1 VLEEDRTESKQ
12 VLKKATANDLT
23 SMLMGVVIRGT
34 GTAAQTERPAAGK
47 TGTTSDYHDAWFVG
61 YVPDLVVGV
70 WVGTDDNQRMGTMTG
85 GTTPAVIWKAFMTK
99 AMAGMPVKK
108 FDGAVLTSVEAP
120 VKDDTKEKETKDKD
134 KKGTEKK
141 GAEKPANTESTKPKP
156 SPDPSP
162 SRTPAP
168 SPTAPAGKTA
178 N

>member
-1 VLEEDRTESKQ
+1 
-12 VLKKATANDLT
+12 
-23 SMLMGVVIRGT
+23 MLMGVVARGT
-34 GTAAQTERPAAGK
+34 GTAAQIDRPAAGK

-120 VKDDTKEKETKDKD
+120 VKDDAKEKETKEKESKD
-134 KKGTEKK
+134 KKGTDKK
-141 GAEKPANTESTKPKP
+141 AAEKPANTPSNKPKP
-156 SPDPSP
+156 SPAP
-162 SRTPAP
+162 TPAP